1 MCTRTSTS
9 SSLKRFL
16 VAAASAS
23 SIASKMTSRLTP
35 FSLDTVS
42 ATSRIS
48 LFMARP
54 LQRQLSQTF
63 QAEHSRL
70 DNTQGSVELRHHVG
84 AVNLREWDRQCL
96 TVHGQM
102 QVVTHDGG
110 NVCRKSAAVRHWREQ
125 ADLHFFANVEL
136 PLFQREQRPIH
147 ARRGH
152 FQRVLAGDRVFHVQ
166 HTADLMADLSAIVH
180 GN

>member
-54 LQRQLSQTF
+54 LQRQLS
-63 QAEHSRL
+63 HSFRL
-70 DNTQGSVELRHHVG
+70 NTSDCTAAGSVELRHHIG
-84 AVNLREWDRQCL
+84 AVNLRERDDQCL
-96 TVHGQM
+96 TVNVQM
-102 QVVTHDGG
+102 QAITHDGG
-110 NVCRKSAAVRHWREQ
+110 DLRRKFASVRHWRKQ
-125 ADLHFFANVEL
+125 AHLHFFANV
-136 PLFQREQRPIH
+136 
-147 ARRGH
+147 
-152 FQRVLAGDRVFHVQ
+152 
-166 HTADLMADLSAIVH
+166 
-180 GN
+180 